1 MQLLSL
7 FCFYI
12 PSNCKLLD
20 MDIGINTDVN
30 VDIDGSV
37 DFSKDAC

>member
-1 MQLLSL
+1 MQLLRL

-20 MDIGINTDVN
+20 MDIGDVTDVN
-30 VDIDGSV
+30 VDKDGSV

>member
-7 FCFYI
+7 FYFYI
-12 PSNCKLLD
+12 PSNCKLLYV
-20 MDIGINTDVN
+20 DIGINRDVN

-37 DFSKDAC
+37 DFSKNAC